1 MIEAVLALV
10 KRFPIWTAVGVFAL
24 GGYLFRDVLSGNV
37 GDLKVGDCF
46 DPPTLTAADSTVK
59 DVQHHPCTDLHGG
72 EVFYIGKAPGEAN
85 AAYPSDNEFLLL
97 VGGEC
102 MPAYLGYTGRDFET
116 DTTYDFSYMTPTAE
130 GWTKGDRVIDCFVVR
145 VDGQT
150 FKGSVRAVK

>member
-46 DPPTLTAADSTVK
+46 DPPTAAAADSTVK
-59 DVQHHPCTDLHGG
+59 DVQHHPCSDPHGG
-72 EVFYIGKAPGEAN
+72 EVFFIGKAPGEAN
-85 AAYPSDNEFLLL
+85 AAYPSDDAFLSL
-97 VGGEC
+97 VGAEC
-102 MPAYLGYTGRDFET
+102 MPAYRTYTGRDFET

-130 GWTKGDRVIDCFVVR
+130 GWTKGDRVFDCFVVR
-145 VDGQT
+145 VDGQS
-150 FKGSVRAVK
+150 FKGSVKALK